1 MGTKE
6 KCRKTDKP
14 KNSFIINMLPLR
26 PSSMPRA
33 LACAGSHF
41 PEDGEQ
47 VIAFRSGD
55 AAGIGKAAHDV
66 QRAAISHEE
75 YNFEE
80 ICAKHRVI
88 PKDVRFLRYA
98 AHKFVDL
105 VETEFNVEEWLAEE
119 KLPATELFP
128 SGGTPDIIGIDG
140 DTAIIP
146 DLKTGRVDSD
156 YVDQMKSYAHLVFEK
171 YPHVKKVIAL
181 IFWARDLELQK
192 WTWTRA
198 DIGKW
203 LDEVDR
209 RIFQWDGKKYVVG
222 HHCGFCQRSV
232 NCKARAKAMAVGRDL
247 ILREASANALV
258 GDDLKK
264 AWMMADMIKRAVGD
278 WKARTKERIVATG
291 PISMGDGKEL
301 AVVEQNGKP
310 EIYTAQAAAVLKKDY
325 GFIDEDILACCTLSK
340 GAMEDLIGERSE
352 RGQKGSMIK
361 AAIDS
366 LKEAG
371 ALVPKT
377 SMVTT
382 VRKMEK
388 KNG

>member
-1 MGTKE
+1 
-6 KCRKTDKP
+6 
-14 KNSFIINMLPLR
+14 ML
-26 PSSMPRA
+26 
-33 LACAGSHF
+33 CAASHF
-41 PEDGEQ
+41 PEPDEQ

-66 QRAAISHEE
+66 QRAAITHEE

-80 ICAKHRVI
+80 ICATHRVI

-105 VETEFNVEEWLAEE
+105 IEEDFNVEEWLAE
-119 KLPATELFP
+119 KHLPRTDLFP
-128 SGGTPDIIGIDG
+128 NGGTPDIIGIEG

-156 YVDQMKSYAHLVFEK
+156 YEDQMKGYAHLVFK
-171 YPHVKKVIAL
+171 AYPEVKKVIAL

-192 WTWTRA
+192 WQWTRA
-198 DIGKW
+198 DIEKW

-222 HHCGFCQRSV
+222 RHCGFCQRSV

-247 ILREASANALV
+247 ILSKATANALV
-258 GDDLKK
+258 GADLKN
-264 AWMMADMIKRAVGD
+264 ANTMVDMIIRTAKD
-278 WKARTKERIVATG
+278 WKERTKERIIGAG
-291 PISMGDGKEL
+291 PVDLGDGTEL

-310 EIYTAQAAAVLKKDY
+310 EIYTAQAAAVLKKKYD
-325 GFIDEDILACCTLSK
+325 FTDEDVLACCSLTK
-340 GAMEDLIGERSE
+340 GEMENMIGARAE
-352 RGQKGSMIK
+352 RGQKGKTIK
-361 AAIDS
+361 AAVES

-377 SMVTT
+377 SMVTV
-382 VRKMEK
+382 VRKKEK
-388 KNG
+388 KDA

>member
-1 MGTKE
+1 M
-6 KCRKTDKP
+6 
-14 KNSFIINMLPLR
+14 
-26 PSSMPRA
+26 
-33 LACAGSHF
+33 
-41 PEDGEQ
+41 
-47 VIAFRSGD
+47 IAFRSGD

-66 QRAAISHEE
+66 QRAAINHEE

-105 VETEFNVEEWLAEE
+105 IETDFNVEEWLAEE

-146 DLKTGRVDSD
+146 DLKTGRVNSD
-156 YVDQMKSYAHLVFEK
+156 YEDQMKSYAHLVFEK

-198 DIGKW
+198 DIEKW

-209 RIFQWDGKKYVVG
+209 KIFQWDGKKYVVG
-222 HHCGFCQRSV
+222 YHCGFCQRSV
-232 NCKARAKAMAVGRDL
+232 NCAARAKAMAVGRDL
-247 ILREASANALV
+247 ILSKATANALV
-258 GDDLKK
+258 GADLKH
-264 AWMMADMIKRAVGD
+264 ANTMVDMIIRTAKD
-278 WKARTKERIVATG
+278 WKERTKERIIGTG
-291 PISMGDGKEL
+291 AIDLGDGTEL
-301 AVVEQNGKP
+301 AVVERNGRP
-310 EIYTAQAAAVLKKDY
+310 EIYTANAAAVLKKDY
-325 GFIDEDILACCTLSK
+325 GFTDEDVLACCTLTK
-340 GAMEDLIGERSE
+340 GEMENLVGDRAAK
-352 RGQKGSMIK
+352 GQKGNTIK
-361 AAIDS
+361 AAVES

-377 SMVTT
+377 NMVTV
-382 VRKMEK
+382 VRKKEK
-388 KNG
+388 SNG